1 MKTETLLRCLINIAA
16 TVLLIWGLFA
26 DYDRVYMFCAV
37 ILAVSYIC
45 LYNRS
50 SQNPKNIPWFNT
62 TISYLAFCCFMAVP
76 GLMNLAQSMT
86 SSIVIFLVIAGLLCL
101 LDAYVPVIVYQLGY
115 RSANKPRYPATML
128 VFIIA
133 IFFAAVM
140 IS

>member
-26 DYDRVYMFCAV
+26 DYDRIYMFCAV
-37 ILAVSYIC
+37 ILALSY
-45 LYNRS
+45 LLMYNRS
-50 SQNPKNIPWFNT
+50 MQNPKNVPWFNT

-76 GLMNLAQSMT
+76 GLMSLAQNIT
-86 SSIVIFLVIAGLLCL
+86 SSIVALLTVTGLLCL

-140 IS
+140 IN

>member
-1 MKTETLLRCLINIAA
+1 MKPEKILRWIINLCATLLLVWGLKTE
-16 TVLLIWGLFA
+16 FA
-26 DYDRVYMFCAV
+26 RVYMFCAV

-62 TISYLAFCCFMAVP
+62 TISYLAFCCFMAMP
-76 GLMNLAQSMT
+76 GLMNLAQCMT

-101 LDAYVPVIVYQLGY
+101 LDAYVPVIVYKLGY
-115 RSANKPRYPATML
+115 RSTNKPRYPATML

-133 IFFAAVM
+133 ASLAAVM
-140 IS
+140 IN

>member
-1 MKTETLLRCLINIAA
+1 MKPEEVLRWIVNLCATLLLVWGLKTE
-16 TVLLIWGLFA
+16 FA
-26 DYDRVYMFCAV
+26 RVYMFCAV

-50 SQNPKNIPWFNT
+50 SQNPKNVPWFNT

-76 GLMNLAQSMT
+76 GLMSLAQNIT
-86 SSIVIFLVIAGLLCL
+86 SSIVALLTVTGLLCL

-140 IS
+140 IN

>member
-1 MKTETLLRCLINIAA
+1 MKPEEVLRWIVNLCATLLLVWGLKTE
-16 TVLLIWGLFA
+16 FA
-26 DYDRVYMFCAV
+26 RVYMFCAV

-76 GLMNLAQSMT
+76 GLMNLAQNVT
-86 SSIVIFLVIAGLLCL
+86 SSIVALLTVTGLLCV
-101 LDAYVPVIVYQLGY
+101 LDIYVPVIVYQLGY
-115 RSANKPRYPATML
+115 RSTNKPRYPATML
-128 VFIIA
+128 VFILA
-133 IFFAAVM
+133 LFFAAVI

>member
-50 SQNPKNIPWFNT
+50 SQNPKNVPWFNT

-76 GLMNLAQSMT
+76 GLMNLAQNIT
-86 SSIVIFLVIAGLLCL
+86 SSIVALLTVTGLLCL

-115 RSANKPRYPATML
+115 RSTNKPRYPATML

-140 IS
+140 IN